1 MSACFSRWHALRLA
15 TPVCFSGLL
24 LTGLLSALA
33 QPVTARA
40 SALSA
45 AASASSRLVRPVDN
59 DGAVEHELYAKHEA
73 GKTYEYVKAKHE
85 AAEAASEGDVVASRR
100 GGASYGGSRPPKRAK
115 LVCSSVPPS
124 CA

>member
-59 DGAVEHELYAKHEA
+59 DGAVEHELYAKHDA
-73 GKTYEYVKAKHE
+73 RL
-85 AAEAASEGDVVASRR
+85 EGDVVASRR